1 MFADNDRISQR
12 QLLRQMILA
21 LLGAWL
27 LFLAGGVCQAGQNGL
42 AGMALGFLLLAGW
55 LLLLIRN
62 AGVYEN
68 MEHYIGKAGR
78 LLVII
83 VYLSFLVLTGS
94 FLLRK
99 ISSLCGE
106 YLISGI
112 SPEFLGLL
120 LLLAAGAG
128 IRNDIQQRARLAE
141 IFYPFVMA
149 GFVLMLILAAFH
161 MRAESFADA
170 AAFSLTEVAREGWRT
185 LGAGAVLAVLPFL
198 LGQVEQEK
206 RLKRPLLEGLGKV
219 WLFLTAAAV
228 ILIGTFGLEG
238 VRRMEV
244 PVIQLMA
251 GTRLPGKFLERF
263 DIVWLA
269 LLLCS
274 ILFALGSLLFY
285 GTHLTEMRGDKGRI
299 FRAAMGALIYGG
311 SVLGQEGSGMEQW
324 YPLMAERFYLPFFLI
339 LTLALRIFSR
349 RTGKKRR

>member
-149 GFVLMLILAAFH
+149 GFVLMLILAALH

-198 LGQVEQEK
+198 LGQVEQETQERDMEQK
-206 RLKRPLLEGLGKV
+206 EMENRVKMGAAEYEWMISAELETGKWK
-219 WLFLTAAAV
+219 WLSDITIPYAV
-228 ILIGTFGLEG
+228 ILLYAILEKTMKY
-238 VRRMEV
+238 VFHIFEEDT
-244 PVIQLMA
+244 IDS
-251 GTRLPGKFLERF
+251 TY
-263 DIVWLA
+263 
-269 LLLCS
+269 S
-274 ILFALGSLLFY
+274 LFY
-285 GTHLTEMRGDKGRI
+285 E
-299 FRAAMGALIYGG
+299 
-311 SVLGQEGSGMEQW
+311 
-324 YPLMAERFYLPFFLI
+324 PLLH
-339 LTLALRIFSR
+339 
-349 RTGKKRR
+349 

>member
-42 AGMALGFLLLAGW
+42 AGMTLGFLLLAGW

-149 GFVLMLILAAFH
+149 GFVLMLDPGGISYEGGVLCGCGGVFSDGSCPGRMENSGSGGGSGGASVSSWTGGAGEKIEKAVAG
-161 MRAESFADA
+161 RAGKGV
-170 AAFSLTEVAREGWRT
+170 AFSYGSGGDSDRNLRAGGRPPDG
-185 LGAGAVLAVLPFL
+185 GAGDTADGGDEAA
-198 LGQVEQEK
+198 
-206 RLKRPLLEGLGKV
+206 GKISGTV
-219 WLFLTAAAV
+219 RYRMACAAAV
-228 ILIGTFGLEG
+228 QYFVCSWEPSVLWNTSD
-238 VRRMEV
+238 RN
-244 PVIQLMA
+244 A
-251 GTRLPGKFLERF
+251 GRQRT
-263 DIVWLA
+263 D
-269 LLLCS
+269 
-274 ILFALGSLLFY
+274 
-285 GTHLTEMRGDKGRI
+285 
-299 FRAAMGALIYGG
+299 FRARWEL
-311 SVLGQEGSGMEQW
+311 
-324 YPLMAERFYLPFFLI
+324 
-339 LTLALRIFSR
+339 
-349 RTGKKRR
+349 